1 MWATVIEHNGS
12 PATLANV
19 IDITKRKQAEDSLRA
34 LLDFRQTLI
43 ESIPNPVF
51 YKDSN
56 RKYMGCNEAFAALV
70 GLPKEEV
77 VGKSVYEVVSKE
89 VANVWNEKDQELIDR
104 PHVQVYEFTT
114 LGLDGT
120 ERTFVNHKA
129 PFFDADGRL
138 AGLIGVMVDITDRK
152 SMERA
157 LRESEE
163 RYRAI
168 FSNAAVGIFV
178 TDRYG
183 KFVQA
188 NSAALKTL
196 GYTPQEFESASFSDI
211 THPDDVEISRNNFGA
226 LIRGE
231 IDSYR
236 IEKRYIRKDGEIVW
250 VDLSVSPILDEK
262 GVCVATF
269 GMTVDIT
276 ERKRAEQE
284 RKSLREQLLQA
295 QKMEAIGTLAGGIAH
310 DFNNMLTIILGYSEL
325 IQSETDAQDSR
336 SADLAKIVQTA
347 KKGADLVQRL
357 LTFSRKADMESGPL
371 ELNAEIE
378 RTRKLL
384 ERTLPKMIDIR
395 LNLEA
400 KLALIKAD
408 PIQIDQVL
416 MNLAI
421 NARDA
426 MPDGG
431 TLIIETKNV
440 TLDEDYCSTHMG
452 VIPGKYVMLSIS
464 DTGHG
469 MDELTRARIFEPF
482 FTTKDR
488 DSAKGTGLGLAVVH
502 GIVEQHGGHII
513 CESEPDKGSTFR
525 IYFPAVD
532 RVTTPKDSVVKRLSD
547 GRGETLLLVDDE
559 EFVRDLGKRILRK
572 AGYKVITASNG
583 REALEIYGKAQGE
596 IKLVIL
602 DLLMPEMGGKE
613 CLRELLTI
621 EPELKVVVASGFS
634 SDTSVDESAEL
645 GAKAF
650 VSKPFKIEELLHQV
664 RRILDER

>member
-1 MWATVIEHNGS
+1 MSLPRWS
-12 PATLANV
+12 P
-19 IDITKRKQAEDSLRA
+19 
-34 LLDFRQTLI
+34 
-43 ESIPNPVF
+43 
-51 YKDSN
+51 
-56 RKYMGCNEAFAALV
+56 
-70 GLPKEEV
+70 
-77 VGKSVYEVVSKE
+77 
-89 VANVWNEKDQELIDR
+89 
-104 PHVQVYEFTT
+104 
-114 LGLDGT
+114 DGT
-120 ERTFVNHKA
+120 ERTLVNHKA
-129 PFFDADGRL
+129 PFFDGDGRL
-138 AGLIGVMVDITDRK
+138 GGLIGVMVDITDRK

-168 FSNAAVGIFV
+168 FNNAAVGISIS
-178 TDRYG
+178 DRDG
-183 KFVQA
+183 KFIQA
-188 NSAALKTL
+188 NSAALNML

-250 VDLSVSPILDEK
+250 VDLSVSAILDEK

-276 ERKRAEQE
+276 ERKRAERE
-284 RKSLREQLLQA
+284 GKSLREQLLQA

-325 IQSETDAQDSR
+325 IQSETPEQDPR

-347 KKGADLVQRL
+347 QNGADLVRRL
-357 LTFSRKADMESGPL
+357 LTFSRKTDMESAPL

-384 ERTLPKMIDIR
+384 ERTLPKMIDIQ

-400 KLALIKAD
+400 KLALIEAD

-431 TLIIETKNV
+431 KLIVETRNV
-440 TLDEDYCSTHMG
+440 TLDQDYCSTHMG
-452 VIPGKYVMLSIS
+452 VVPGKYVMLGIS

-469 MDELTRARIFEPF
+469 MNDITRARIFEPF
-482 FTTKDR
+482 FSTKDR

-532 RVTTPKDSVVKRLSD
+532 RVTTPKDSVVEPLSS
-547 GRGETLLLVDDE
+547 GRGETVLLVDDE
-559 EFVRDLGKRILRK
+559 QFVRDLGKRILTK
-572 AGYKVITASNG
+572 AGYKVMTASNG
-583 REALEIYGKAQGE
+583 KEALKIYGEARGE

-602 DLLMPEMGGKE
+602 DLLMPEMGGQE
-613 CLRELLTI
+613 CLRELHKI
-621 EPELKVVVASGFS
+621 DPELKVVVASGFS

-650 VSKPFKIEELLHQV
+650 VSKPFRIEELLHQV
-664 RRILDER
+664 RRVLDNR

>member
-1 MWATVIEHNGS
+1 
-12 PATLANV
+12 
-19 IDITKRKQAEDSLRA
+19 
-34 LLDFRQTLI
+34 
-43 ESIPNPVF
+43 
-51 YKDSN
+51 
-56 RKYMGCNEAFAALV
+56 
-70 GLPKEEV
+70 
-77 VGKSVYEVVSKE
+77 
-89 VANVWNEKDQELIDR
+89 
-104 PHVQVYEFTT
+104 
-114 LGLDGT
+114 
-120 ERTFVNHKA
+120 
-129 PFFDADGRL
+129 
-138 AGLIGVMVDITDRK
+138 
-152 SMERA
+152 
-157 LRESEE
+157 
-163 RYRAI
+163 
-168 FSNAAVGIFV
+168 
-178 TDRYG
+178 
-183 KFVQA
+183 
-188 NSAALKTL
+188 
-196 GYTPQEFESASFSDI
+196 
-211 THPDDVEISRNNFGA
+211 
-226 LIRGE
+226 
-231 IDSYR
+231 
-236 IEKRYIRKDGEIVW
+236 
-250 VDLSVSPILDEK
+250 
-262 GVCVATF
+262 
-269 GMTVDIT
+269 
-276 ERKRAEQE
+276 
-284 RKSLREQLLQA
+284 
-295 QKMEAIGTLAGGIAH
+295 MEAIGTLAGGIAH

-325 IQSETDAQDSR
+325 IQSETDAQDPR

-347 KKGADLVQRL
+347 TNGADLVRRL
-357 LTFSRKADMESGPL
+357 LTFSRKADVESGPL
-371 ELNAEIE
+371 ELNSEIE

-431 TLIIETKNV
+431 RLIIETKNF

-469 MDELTRARIFEPF
+469 MDELTRARVFEPF

-532 RVTTPKDSVVKRLSD
+532 RGTTPKDLVVNPLSH
-547 GRGETLLLVDDE
+547 GGGETVLLVDDE
-559 EFVRDLGKRILRK
+559 EFVRDLGKRILTR
-572 AGYKVITASNG
+572 AGYKVITAPNG
-583 REALEIYGKAQGE
+583 IEALKIYGKEQGE
-596 IKLVIL
+596 IDLVIL

-613 CLRELLTI
+613 CLKELLTI
-621 EPELKVVVASGFS
+621 EPELKVVVASGYS

-664 RRILDER
+664 RRILDES